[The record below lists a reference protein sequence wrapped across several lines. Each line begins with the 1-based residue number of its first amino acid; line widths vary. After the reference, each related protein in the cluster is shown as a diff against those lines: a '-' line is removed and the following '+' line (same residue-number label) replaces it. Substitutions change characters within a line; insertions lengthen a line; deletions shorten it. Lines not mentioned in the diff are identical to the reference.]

1 MVRMYIKSSDRSNP
15 KKLLD
20 FLKSAQNYNRL
31 LALELCDTY
40 FKFEE
45 KIYLLGAMG
54 KSREALKLIVE
65 EMNDQVMAI
74 EFCKEH
80 QDDKELWEDLI
91 NYSKN
96 NPEFVS
102 HLLRYNTVSGVIILY
117 PASSDT
123 WAELIRTN
131 WTLRSW

>member
-1 MVRMYIKSSDRSNP
+1 MYIKSSDRSNP

-96 NPEFVS
+96 NMS
-102 HLLRYNTVSGVIILY
+102 TI
-117 PASSDT
+117 
-123 WAELIRTN
+123 
-131 WTLRSW
+131 